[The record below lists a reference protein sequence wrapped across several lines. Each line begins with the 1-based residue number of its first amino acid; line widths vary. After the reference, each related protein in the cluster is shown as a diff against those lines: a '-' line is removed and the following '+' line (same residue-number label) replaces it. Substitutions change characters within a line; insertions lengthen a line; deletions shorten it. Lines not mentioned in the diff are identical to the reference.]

1 MSARAARRPALVLRP
16 APGDAAT
23 AARLAKA
30 GLKAIR
36 LPLFKVVPLPW
47 SVPEA
52 AFDTLLLTSAN
63 AVRQAGAGLEA
74 LSGLPVIAVGSAT
87 AEAAEAAGL
96 HVAATGDTD
105 GVAAIA
111 LAHARGWRRILR
123 LTGRERTAL
132 GGITDVAVY
141 ASDPLPLPDGALDV
155 ARGAVALLHSTRAA
169 ERFSE
174 LIGRHG
180 VPRGAVRLAAISDKV
195 ARAAGRGW
203 DAVCIADAPND
214 ASLVATATTLAI
226 DP

>member
-23 AARLAKA
+23 AARLAEA
-30 GLKAIR
+30 GLAAIR
-36 LPLFKVVPLPW
+36 LPLFTIVPLPW
-47 SVPEA
+47 AVPEGG
-52 AFDTLLLTSAN
+52 FDTLLLTSAN
-63 AVRQAGAGLEA
+63 AVRQAGAGLAA
-74 LSGLPVIAVGSAT
+74 LSGMPVIAVGSAT
-87 AEAAEAAGL
+87 AEAAGAAGL
-96 HVAATGDTD
+96 RVAAVGDTD

-141 ASDPLPLPDGALDV
+141 ASDPLPLPKGALDV

-169 ERFSE
+169 ERFAE
-174 LIGRHG
+174 LIRRDG
-180 VPRGAVRLAAISDKV
+180 VPRSEVRLAAISDKV
-195 ARAAGRGW
+195 SRAAGSGW
-203 DAVCIADAPND
+203 GAVGIADAPDD
-214 ASLVATATTLAI
+214 ASLVATAATLAI